1 MVIFQSM
8 LSVLLK
14 SVIVISLLV
23 FPSLAQ
29 LAPSE
34 SRILLQVQ
42 ELLEYPP
49 VLQSWTN
56 WTNFCYI
63 PPTPSLT
70 LVCQG
75 SHVTELTV
83 IGNRTNPSSLGSSP
97 ARMNFVASHQS
108 LSPKFSIDL
117 FFTVLTK
124 LSSLKVLKLVSLGLW
139 GPLPAKINRFWSL
152 QVLNMTANL
161 ISGTVPPEIVLLTNL
176 RSLVLAGNLLQGS
189 VPDLRNLKGLHVLDV
204 SSNFLGPQI
213 PSLGNTLVNIT
224 LRNNTFR
231 SQLPPELF
239 KNSRSLRRLD
249 LSYNELS
256 GQFPSSLL
264 SLSSIQYLNLA
275 GNKLMGA
282 LPMNQKCSDGLAF
295 VDLSFNLLSGKLP
308 MCLKSNSS
316 NRVVIYSWNCL
327 SIPASK
333 NQQHPSS
340 FCHQKALAV
349 KPTEKTHKQ
358 QASKGKLGLFLGVA
372 GATIGALGALSLI
385 IFAIIRRVRSR
396 RAERNSSEVSDSHKA
411 SARLLVEARNL
422 SPVMRLAVHGLPPY
436 RVLHLEEIEE
446 ATDNFNQSNVLGG
459 SQGDELYRG
468 RLRDGSKVVVR
479 CFKLRQRHS
488 VQNLS
493 QHMEVISKFRHRHLV
508 SALGHCID
516 ILEDHPNS
524 VNTVFLVFEYVSNG
538 TLRSHLDDSRRQ
550 GVVKWPQRLS
560 IAIGIAKGIQFLHTA
575 IAPGSTGNDLKIE
588 HVLLDENLTPK
599 ISGYSLRLPSMVGS
613 ESNRSGEDLLD
624 HLSSSED
631 GEKQDIY
638 QLGVILVELIT
649 GKPIASQS
657 ELDVERIQL
666 EQSLAAAPSSLRSAA
681 DPSIHGSYAYE
692 SLRTAAEIT
701 INCLS
706 KDAAKRPTIEDVLW
720 NLQYSVQVQDG
731 WTVSGENPVA
741 RS

>member
-1 MVIFQSM
+1 M
-8 LSVLLK
+8 LK
-14 SVIVISLLV
+14 SLIVVSLLV

-42 ELLEYPP
+42 QLLEYPP

-56 WTNFCYI
+56 WTNLCYI
-63 PPTPSLT
+63 PPTPSFT

-83 IGNRTNPSSLGSSP
+83 IGNRTSPSLGSSP
-97 ARMNFVASHQS
+97 VPMTFVAYNQS

-124 LSSLKVLKLVSLGLW
+124 LSRLKVLKLVSLGLW

-152 QVLNMTANL
+152 QVLNMTANS
-161 ISGTVPPEIVLLTNL
+161 ISGTIPPEIILLTNL
-176 RSLVLAGNLLQGS
+176 QSLVLAGNLLQGS
-189 VPDLRNLKGLHVLDV
+189 VPDLRNLKGLQVLDV

-213 PSLGNTLVNIT
+213 PSLGNTLVDIT

-231 SQLPPELF
+231 SRLPPEFF
-239 KNSRSLRRLD
+239 KNFQSLQRLD

-275 GNKLMGA
+275 ENKLTGA
-282 LPMNQKCSDGLAF
+282 LPTNQKCSDGLAF
-295 VDLSFNLLSGKLP
+295 VDLSLNLLSGKLP
-308 MCLKSNSS
+308 ICLKSNSS
-316 NRVVIYSWNCL
+316 NRVAIYSWNCL

-333 NQQHPSS
+333 NQHPSS

-349 KPTEKTHKQ
+349 KPAEKTHKPQ
-358 QASKGKLGLFLGVA
+358 VSKGKLGLFLGVA
-372 GATIGALGALSLI
+372 GATIGALGSLSLI

-411 SARLLVEARNL
+411 SARLLIDARNL

-436 RVLHLEEIEE
+436 QVLCLEEVEE
-446 ATDNFNQSNVLGG
+446 ATDKFNQSNVLGG
-459 SQGDELYRG
+459 SHFDELYRG

-488 VQNLS
+488 VQSLS

-516 ILEDHPNS
+516 LLEDHPNS
-524 VNTVFLVFEYVSNG
+524 VDTVFLVFEYVSNG

-560 IAIGIAKGIQFLHTA
+560 IAVGIAKGIQFLHAA
-575 IAPGSTGNDLKIE
+575 ISHGSTGNDLKIE

-599 ISGYSLRLPSMVGS
+599 ISGYSLRLPSMVRS
-613 ESNRSGEDLLD
+613 ESNRSGKDLLD
-624 HLSSSED
+624 HLSSSEH
-631 GEKQDIY
+631 GKKHDIY

-657 ELDVERIQL
+657 ELDVQRIQL
-666 EQSLAAAPSSLRSAA
+666 EQSLTASPSSLRSTA
-681 DPSIHGSYAYE
+681 DPSIRASYAYE
-692 SLRTAAEIT
+692 SLRTTAEIT

-731 WTVSGENPVA
+731 WSVSGEKPVA